1 MPMLF
6 TIFSKF
12 DFIRHAACYAAW
24 RIKSNLVSGLN
35 FGEYHSLSPVAMA
48 AASNSFVFG
57 EFMDKKESRLYE
69 FDRFCLDASEGILR
83 CDQQETPLTP
93 KVFET
98 LLLLVENSGRVVGK
112 DELMKTIWPD
122 NFVEESSLTQN
133 ISLLRKA
140 LGDGSDGRRFIE
152 TIPKRGYR
160 FIAPVRVV
168 NKRAAGE
175 GVPDHSA
182 ATEAT
187 IKEENETHPHRQ
199 EEVALRAGLPP
210 ASSAFPASLN
220 SSRKVAVVVMVVLL
234 ALAGGIYLWAAKPAK
249 RQDEVIA
256 KRGNRVRS
264 LAALPFKSLGSESR
278 DEFLGLGM
286 ADALIL
292 KLGSFDGLTVLTT
305 GSIAQYAGRGHDAR
319 EVGKRLGVD
328 AVLDGTIQRVGA
340 RVRVTATMLD
350 LRDGKILWSGKF
362 DEQFTDMF
370 ALQDSISEKVSD
382 ALRLQLAEGGRP
394 QPTRRFTESME
405 AYQLYLMGLYFS
417 NKSTPEE
424 LAKAVEYFRQA
435 TERDP
440 NYALAFAM
448 LADTYAL
455 IAANAYDFMTRDE
468 VREKTQAAAAKAIE
482 LDGSLPEA
490 IAAVGLV
497 KAQFDGDFEGA
508 EQMYRRAI
516 DLNPSLGTVHLLY
529 AILLLEMD
537 RLEEGAEHMRRA
549 LELDPLSP
557 VIHAH
562 MSVLRLAARRPDE
575 ALKYT
580 RIALEVDPNYWR
592 ARFYQ
597 GEAYETKGMYQEAA
611 AEYRKIA
618 EEERLSLFGKHRL
631 IYLYVAMGR
640 RDEARKLFAETQKS
654 LQEGKAKPQAMF
666 SIALAHVALGQKD
679 KAFEWLNR
687 AADSG
692 LLSRFTLRRNPKL
705 DPLRSDPRFEPL
717 LRRLKS
723 RRQI

>member
-1 MPMLF
+1 
-6 TIFSKF
+6 
-12 DFIRHAACYAAW
+12 
-24 RIKSNLVSGLN
+24 
-35 FGEYHSLSPVAMA
+35 
-48 AASNSFVFG
+48 
-57 EFMDKKESRLYE
+57 MDKELSRLYE
-69 FDRFCLDASEGILR
+69 FDRFCLDASERILLR
-83 CDQQETPLTP
+83 DQQEAPLTP

-98 LLLLVENSGRVVGK
+98 LLLLVENSGRVVEK
-112 DELMKTIWPD
+112 EEILQTIWPD
-122 NFVEESSLTQN
+122 SFVEESSLTQN

-160 FIAPVRVV
+160 FIEPVRVV
-168 NKRAAGE
+168 NKEEAAGE
-175 GVPDHSA
+175 ELAYHTA
-182 ATEAT
+182 ATEAA
-187 IKEENETHPHRQ
+187 IKEGNASRPHRQ
-199 EEVALRAGLPP
+199 EEAAPRAGLQP
-210 ASSAFPASLN
+210 APSAFPANLN
-220 SSRKVAVVVMVVLL
+220 SGRKVAVIVIVLL
-234 ALAGGIYLWAAKPAK
+234 LAVAGGIYLWVAKPAK
-249 RQDEVIA
+249 RQDDVSV
-256 KRGNRVRS
+256 KGGNRVRS
-264 LAALPFKSLGSESR
+264 LAALPFKPLGSESS
-278 DEFLGLGM
+278 DDFLGLGM

-292 KLGSFDGLTVLTT
+292 KLGGFDGLTILTT
-305 GSIAQYAGRGHDAR
+305 SSIAQYTGRGHDAR

-328 AVLDGTIQRVGA
+328 AILDGTIQRAGD
-340 RVRVTATMLD
+340 RVRVTAMLLD
-350 LRDGKILWSGKF
+350 LRDGKILWSDKF
-362 DEQFTDMF
+362 DEQFTDIF
-370 ALQDSISEKVSD
+370 SLQDSISEKVSD
-382 ALRLQLAEGGRP
+382 ALKLQLAEGRRP
-394 QPTRRFTESME
+394 QPTKRSTESME
-405 AYQLYLMGLYFS
+405 AHRLYSMGLYFS
-417 NKSTPEE
+417 NKSTPEG

-435 TERDP
+435 TEKDP

-468 VREKTQAAAAKAIE
+468 AREKTQASAAKALE

-497 KAQFDGDFEGA
+497 KAQFDGAFEEA

-516 DLNPSLGTVHLLY
+516 DLNPSLGTVYLLY

-537 RLEEGAEHMRRA
+537 RLEEGAKHMRRA

-562 MSVLRLAARRPDE
+562 MSVLSLAMRRPDE
-575 ALKYT
+575 ALKYA
-580 RIALEVDPNYWR
+580 RMALEVDPNYWR

-618 EEERLSLFGKHRL
+618 EEERLSLFGKYRL
-631 IYLYVAMGR
+631 IYLYVVMGR
-640 RDEARKLFAETQKS
+640 RDEAMKLFAETQTA

-666 SIALAHVALGQKD
+666 SIALAHVALGQND

-705 DPLRSDPRFEPL
+705 DPLRSDPRFESL
-717 LRRLKS
+717 QRRLKS